1 MTRASAIALQ
11 ASWAAQ
17 EADELAQMRQR
28 ARERLAEIDAEG
40 VDWAGLKD
48 LSAGRMTAGRDAV
61 VAELRGAQDWWQ
73 SQLREQ
79 GYDEQMIRR
88 LLAEYEQAFTQG
100 LSGRIAGF

>member
-1 MTRASAIALQ
+1 
-11 ASWAAQ
+11 
-17 EADELAQMRQR
+17 
-28 ARERLAEIDAEG
+28 
-40 VDWAGLKD
+40 
-48 LSAGRMTAGRDAV
+48 MTAGRDAV

>member
-48 LSAGRMTAGRDAV
+48 LSAGRMTAWGDAV
-61 VAELRGAQDWWQ
+61 VAELGAHRTGGGAR
-73 SQLREQ
+73 SSKSRVTTS
-79 GYDEQMIRR
+79 R
-88 LLAEYEQAFTQG
+88 
-100 LSGRIAGF
+100 